1 MGKNFPWW
9 LKIFTKIIISRLPI
23 SYRLWKRMG
32 LFEHGKMNSLIYSV
46 DTFFSHL
53 NRISLSPESLRGLT
67 ILELGPGDSISTSI
81 IASCFGANTFLLD
94 AGDFVQKDLL
104 EYFELISYLKKEGYK
119 TSHLEDCHDFDH
131 LLKATRTTY
140 LTNGLKSYDSI
151 PSDSVDII
159 ISQAVLEHIRHHE
172 LKQTLKENK
181 RILKRNGLCSHQI
194 DLKDHLSSGLNNL
207 RFKRRIWESN
217 VFSQS
222 GFYTNRVRF
231 SALIE
236 IFKQIGFKVEVDE
249 VNVWKKLPIK
259 KEKLNQEFSVLPE
272 EELLVKDFSI
282 LLKI

>member
-1 MGKNFPWW
+1 MGKNSPWW
-9 LKIFTKIIISRLPI
+9 LKIFIKIIISRLPI

-32 LFEHGKMNSLIYSV
+32 LFEHGKMNSHVYSV

-53 NRISLSPESLRGLT
+53 NRLSLSPENLKGLV

-81 IASCFGANTFLLD
+81 IASCFGAKTILLD

-104 EYFELISYLKKEGYK
+104 EYSELINYLKKQGYK
-119 TSHLEDCHDFDH
+119 TSHLEDCHDFDD

-140 LTNGLKSYDSI
+140 LTKGLKSYDSI
-151 PSDSVDII
+151 PSDSIDII
-159 ISQAVLEHIRHHE
+159 ISQAVLEHIRQHE
-172 LKQTLKENK
+172 LEQTLRENK
-181 RILKRNGLCSHQI
+181 RILEKNGSCSHQI

-217 VFSQS
+217 IFSQS

-236 IFKQIGFKVEVDE
+236 ILKQIGFKVKVDE

-259 KEKLNQEFSVLPE
+259 KEKLNQEFSVLSE

>member
-1 MGKNFPWW
+1 MGKNSPWW
-9 LKIFTKIIISRLPI
+9 LKIFIKIIISRLPI

-32 LFEHGKMNSLIYSV
+32 LFEHGKMNSHVYSV

-53 NRISLSPESLRGLT
+53 NRLSLSPENLKGLV

-81 IASCFGANTFLLD
+81 IASCFGAKTILLD

-104 EYFELISYLKKEGYK
+104 EYSELINYLKKQGYK
-119 TSHLEDCHDFDH
+119 TSHLEDCHDFDD

-140 LTNGLKSYDSI
+140 LTKGLKSYDSI
-151 PSDSVDII
+151 PSDSIDII
-159 ISQAVLEHIRHHE
+159 ISQAVLEHIRQHE
-172 LKQTLKENK
+172 LEQTLRENK
-181 RILKRNGLCSHQI
+181 RILEKNGSCSHQI

-207 RFKRRIWESN
+207 RFKSRIWESN
-217 VFSQS
+217 IFSQS

-236 IFKQIGFKVEVDE
+236 ILKQIGFKVKVDE

-259 KEKLNQEFSVLPE
+259 KEKLNQEFSVLSE

>member
-1 MGKNFPWW
+1 
-9 LKIFTKIIISRLPI
+9 
-23 SYRLWKRMG
+23 MG
-32 LFEHGKMNSLIYSV
+32 LFEHGKMNSHVYSV

-53 NRISLSPESLRGLT
+53 NRLSLSPENLKGLV

-81 IASCFGANTFLLD
+81 IASCFGAKTILLD

-104 EYFELISYLKKEGYK
+104 EYSELINYLKKQGYK
-119 TSHLEDCHDFDH
+119 TSHLEDCHDFDD

-140 LTNGLKSYDSI
+140 LTKGLKSYDSI
-151 PSDSVDII
+151 PSDSIDII
-159 ISQAVLEHIRHHE
+159 ISQAVLEHIRQHE
-172 LKQTLKENK
+172 LEQTLRENK
-181 RILKRNGLCSHQI
+181 RILEKNGSCSHQI

-217 VFSQS
+217 IFSQS

-236 IFKQIGFKVEVDE
+236 ILKQIGFKVKVDE

-259 KEKLNQEFSVLPE
+259 KEKLNQEFSVLSE